1 MKIIRKNVT
10 KDADS
15 VYVVTRHGR
24 RVEEVNYKVKH
35 EAEYRAYQLQ
45 DMVKQ
50 YDHTSVG
57 KIDIVYTS
65 KPYKI
70 Y

>member
-1 MKIIRKNVT
+1 MKIIRKNII
-10 KDADS
+10 KGSDIF
-15 VYVVTRHGR
+15 YVVTRHGR
-24 RVEEVNYKVKH
+24 RVEDLNYKVKH
-35 EAEYRAYQLQ
+35 EAEYRAHQLH

-57 KIDIVYTS
+57 KINIVQTS
-65 KPYKI
+65 RPHKI

>member
-1 MKIIRKNVT
+1 MKIIRKNVI
-10 KDADS
+10 KDSDA
-15 VYVVTRHGR
+15 VYVITRNGR
-24 RVEEVNYKVKH
+24 RVEDTNYKVKH
-35 EAEYRAYQLQ
+35 EAEYRANSLHE
-45 DMVKQ
+45 MVKK

-57 KIDIVYTS
+57 KIDIIYTS

>member
-1 MKIIRKNVT
+1 MKIIRKNVI
-10 KDADS
+10 KGSDA

-24 RVEEVNYKVKH
+24 RVEDVNYKAKH
-35 EAEYRAYQLQ
+35 EAEYRAFQLQ
-45 DMVKQ
+45 EMVKQ

-57 KIDIVYTS
+57 KVDIVYTS
-65 KPYKI
+65 RPHKI